1 METCTEPLNS
11 IYSNAD
17 SVVTVKGREFVLTT
31 IVSNLECVAK
41 YVKNV
46 GQPCH
51 GLQETVQMLFRESDR
66 QHVSKDTAAVGEKQK
81 GAQLMSPFLV

>member
-1 METCTEPLNS
+1 M
-11 IYSNAD
+11 
-17 SVVTVKGREFVLTT
+17 
-31 IVSNLECVAK
+31 
-41 YVKNV
+41 KNV